1 MKKTLSTATLAAVVA
16 ATAFAGYLQHVAV
29 DVSDSRQNFPLRVAR
44 GEIVDLSVDF
54 SDEGEPLDISGS
66 EVVLHT
72 RTNGMAAAESWQTSG
87 TATNNSALFVLDVD
101 AVLPQAAGQWSC
113 VASRDGRTLARVG
126 GTAYVRGTA
135 AGTVA
140 ALPQNA
146 LSGYATTNYVNDAIG
161 AIDVDETDPAWSAWA
176 DANTNRLGYVSHVE
190 GAETALSAE
199 YAEQAGSAI
208 EAQTAGTATYADTA
222 GFATNAADAQH
233 AWNAET
239 ASTLLV
245 GFSARD
251 GEFFTERDG
260 AVAQAATNYTDS
272 ATNALRQSLSSQL
285 SLSSQAATNY
295 TDSAVATRLSR
306 AEAEAGFTEWT
317 FQNTP
322 PGMTNCSLLWYAASQ
337 DWVFQYSLNGTHDYD
352 FISGAETST
361 NLSLV
366 YNATATR
373 TRLRPTAA
381 MEAAWD
387 AKADGDT
394 VTNIVR
400 DLSLGGIWDEQ
411 IQVWWTP
418 RMRNG
423 SLTYEATTNVNLN
436 AEN

>member
-1 MKKTLSTATLAAVVA
+1 MKKALITALAITLQISCAI
-16 ATAFAGYLQHVAV
+16 AGV
-29 DVSDSRQNFPLRVAR
+29 PLRFDADVRSTSTFQASAYR
-44 GEIVDLSVDF
+44 GET
-54 SDEGEPLDISGS
+54 LDIRARLLDGAHPLPVPAGA
-66 EVVLHT
+66 EAAMLWQ
-72 RTNGMAAAESWQTSG
+72 TNGMGSAWWTAPASVTTSGVVSAVWSPTNDVGAAAYR
-87 TATNNSALFVLDVD
+87 LFLGVADGGANYRANMLLRMID
-101 AVLPQAAGQWSC
+101 APGASPNELAPPIQSIDFSLVE
-113 VASRDGRTLARVG
+113 VANAPWL
-126 GTAYVRGTA
+126 
-135 AGTVA
+135 TVEA
-140 ALPQNA
+140 
-146 LSGYATTNYVNDAIG
+146 
-161 AIDVDETDPAWSAWA
+161 DPAWSAWA

-190 GAETALSAE
+190 EAETARFAD
-199 YAEQAGSAI
+199 YAEQAGSAD
-208 EAQTAGTATYADTA
+208 EAQTAGTATYADSSA
-222 GFATNAADAQH
+222 FATNAADAQH

-245 GFSARD
+245 GLAARD
-251 GEFFTERDG
+251 GEFFTGRDG

-272 ATNALRQSLSSQL
+272 ATDKLRQSQ
-285 SLSSQAATNY
+285 
-295 TDSAVATRLSR
+295 LSR

-337 DWVFQYSLNGTHDYD
+337 DWVFQYSLNGMHDYE

-436 AEN
+436 AED